1 MVIKEI
7 ASVKKANTPP
17 DIISNEEYER
27 RIREIVKCKKDIV
40 YFANTYFKILTMNE
54 GIRTIKL
61 YPKQEELLRFFKD
74 DKRCVVLSAR
84 QSSKTTTYTIFL
96 LWSTIFFPE
105 KKCMILANKAAT
117 AVEIVSRIQLGYEY
131 LPEWIK
137 PRVLVWNKGQILFAN
152 KSEIRGFASSS
163 DAARGFSAQIVALDE
178 FAFLQKNI
186 ADKLFTSIY
195 PVISTAKEGKM
206 IIVSTPNGTA
216 DNLYYDIWQQANS
229 KTKNEEGWKPFE
241 MHWWDVPGR
250 DEKFK
255 EMTIASIGQKR
266 WDQEFACEFLSP
278 SDFRRLI
285 PEDILEKYKMR
296 LDQYKLQDEAKG
308 REMQIVSQ
316 DESKVYNFTMW
327 ECFNQKH
334 TYLASGDVAEGTG
347 RDQSVLQIWDVTD
360 LSKIELVCKFAD
372 NNVSVLE
379 FAYVSSKM
387 LELYANP
394 PLIVENN
401 SIGIGYIDVLRINYA
416 YPNIVHEGSN
426 NNPWGI
432 RAHATVKPKACLWLR
447 DMFTTQGFEWIIK
460 DSDLLK
466 EIGTFVKKESSS
478 PLASYAA
485 MGNAH
490 DDLVM
495 SLVWAAYLLQP
506 SIVERYY
513 IVIEYFTSSLGV
525 IYPKKLAPGIDY
537 TIEDLKKIYD
547 SPYYKEFQDTIVEK
561 RKQRKEDEE
570 TKKELIKKERELK
583 NLERKIAATDYRR
596 TIEDPFNP
604 NVQRQNEEENNY
616 KPLGLSTPGY
626 MVGGGA
632 DSFLWDDE
640 DDTGTWG
647 NPWNGSRR

>member
-7 ASVKKANTPP
+7 PSVKKANTPP
-17 DIISNEEYER
+17 EVITNEEYEH

-40 YFANTYFKILTMNE
+40 YFANTYFKILSLNE

-61 YPKQEELLRFFKD
+61 YPKQEELLKFFKNE
-74 DKRCVVLSAR
+74 KRCIVLSAR

-137 PRVLVWNKGQILFAN
+137 PRVVVWNKGQILFAN

-178 FAFLQKNI
+178 FAFLPKNI

-216 DNLYYDIWQQANS
+216 DNLYFDIWQQANS

-296 LDQYKLQDEAKG
+296 LDQYELQDDAKG

-327 ECFNQKH
+327 ECFDPKH

-347 RDQSVLQIWDVTD
+347 KDSSVLYLWDVTD
-360 LSKIELVCKFAD
+360 LSKIQLVCKFAD
-372 NNVSVLE
+372 NDVSVLE
-379 FAYVSSKM
+379 FAYASSKI
-387 LELYANP
+387 LELYGKP
-394 PLIVENN
+394 PLIIENN
-401 SIGIGYIDVLRINYA
+401 AVGAGYLDVLRINYE
-416 YPNIVHEGSN
+416 YPNIVQEGGK

-432 RAHATVKPKACLWLR
+432 RSHSTIKPRACLWLR
-447 DMFTTQGFEWIIK
+447 DMFTTQGFDWTIK
-460 DSDLLK
+460 DKDLLK
-466 EIGTFVKKESSS
+466 EIGTFVKKES
-478 PLASYAA
+478 ASAISTYSA

-506 SIVERYY
+506 NIVEKYF
-513 IVIEYFTSSLGV
+513 IVVEYFTSPLGV
-525 IYPKKLAPGIDY
+525 IYPKILQPGIDY
-537 TIEDLKKIYD
+537 TEEELKAIYE
-547 SPYYKEFQDTIVEK
+547 SPYYKDFQETVAER
-561 RKQRKEDEE
+561 RKKKIEDEA
-570 TKKELIKKERELK
+570 TLKELARK
-583 NLERKIAATDYRR
+583 NLEIKKLEKKIKEIDYSKQ
-596 TIEDPFNP
+596 ILDPFNP
-604 NVQRQNEEENNY
+604 LMKQNEQQQS
-616 KPLGLSTPGY
+616 GTFSVPGY
-626 MVGGGA
+626 FVGGGSSELEMGGGWTDA
-632 DSFLWDDE
+632 DFDGDS
-640 DDTGTWG
+640 WG
-647 NPWNGSRR
+647 SAWR